1 MSESVGIVARLDRE
15 EAVNLAL
22 KIFKHFKAHGF
33 EVFLEPNLA
42 EQLDMK
48 HLARKL
54 EDMRV
59 NLIVT
64 IGGDGTILRTCLRI
78 PKPEPPILAIGMGA
92 RGFLAEAQPEE
103 AIEAVNR
110 YLEGS
115 YNIETYSKIASFI
128 GGSRLPDALN
138 EVFVTS
144 RHLAKILHVRI
155 WKDNEEVAECKA
167 DGVIVASQVGSTAY
181 SFSSG
186 GPILDPGVDALVLTP
201 VCPVSLFRPIVFP
214 SSSSITLDLLKP
226 RSAIIVIDGDYQVNL
241 GDGEVRVIMRV
252 SEHKS
257 RFIRFETNFYRRLK
271 SRLLFSREEG

>member
-1 MSESVGIVARLDRE
+1 LSESVGIVARLDRE

-128 GGSRLPDALN
+128 GDSRLPDALN

>member
-110 YLEGS
+110 YFEGS